1 VLLLLLLLSPLK
13 PSEFPQPQL
22 DDDAIRAAVAEQVA
36 RFAARLNSFGRD
48 VLCVKF
54 FETRT
59 VKRLLGYETEE
70 KLCWEQW
77 YIPVRLVPAAAG
89 SAGGVGAG
97 GLAAAA
103 ERQRC
108 ARNVSQRLQQIVDVV
123 NNPKHYIPLL
133 TSNLKVPFPYEIA
146 PLKNELVAPPVAT
159 GAATGGGGIGDLWNL
174 VSGATMK

>member
-1 VLLLLLLLSPLK
+1 M
-13 PSEFPQPQL
+13 
-22 DDDAIRAAVAEQVA
+22 A

-54 FETRT
+54 FETR
-59 VKRLLGYETEE
+59 VIKRLLYETEE

-77 YIPVRLVPAAAG
+77 YIPVRLLPATTTT
-89 SAGGVGAG
+89 SAGGI
-97 GLAAAA
+97 AAAA

-146 PLKNELVAPPVAT
+146 PLKSELVAPPVAT